1 MSSVSKWETALPYA
15 EMREQIQ
22 YSKHLHIGTK
32 RLREIVLEEK
42 FLYEENQLLE
52 INFQNAKLDTDTA
65 LNQYVNK
72 KKSTGR
78 IDMLDAVINNM
89 CSMVVD
95 EIEGE
100 SVYESREEGFIFF

>member
-15 EMREQIQ
+15 EMREQVQ

-32 RLREIVLEEK
+32 RLREVVLEEK

-65 LNQYVNK
+65 LNMYINK
-72 KKSTGR
+72 KKSNNNR
-78 IDMLDAVINNM
+78 IDMVDAIINNM
-89 CSMVVD
+89 CSMCVD
-95 EIEGE
+95 EIEGN
-100 SVYESREEGFIFF
+100 SIYEDRSLLFF